1 MKKRINNFLCI
12 RICIITKCT
21 LNKLRNSY
29 RNKNSKEVVITMAD
43 LRPQMMI
50 FVTEYLRNGNNATQA
65 AIAAGYSEKTAA
77 SQGSRLLKSVEIQ
90 QYLNKTEQNL
100 NKDLRVMFAED
111 AVKAYSV
118 MIEIMNDP
126 LTPPKDRL
134 VAARDL
140 LDRAGY
146 KPVEQI
152 KADVTTTKLEEFYT

>member
-1 MKKRINNFLCI
+1 
-12 RICIITKCT
+12 
-21 LNKLRNSY
+21 
-29 RNKNSKEVVITMAD
+29 MAD
-43 LRPQMMI
+43 LRPQMML

-100 NKDLRVMFAED
+100 NKDLRMMFAED
-111 AVKAYSV
+111 AVKAYNV
-118 MIEIMNDP
+118 MLEIMQSPNAMD
-126 LTPPKDRL
+126 KDRL

-146 KPVEQI
+146 KPVDRVQ
-152 KADVTTTKLEEFYT
+152 ADVQGEVNHTHEYYIEQQIATDPESAELLKQLWKRQASSAETAV